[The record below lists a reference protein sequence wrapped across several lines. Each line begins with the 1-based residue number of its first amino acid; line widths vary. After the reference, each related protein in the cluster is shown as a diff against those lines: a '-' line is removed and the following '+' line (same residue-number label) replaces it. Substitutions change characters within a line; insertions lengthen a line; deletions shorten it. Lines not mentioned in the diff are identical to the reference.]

1 MVVPGIKSPGSV
13 ITGSGPVSNRP
24 DSDSPD
30 SIIPGSTNPSSKYQY
45 ERKQSS
51 SRRGASVSPEFVAQV
66 YETTQQLK
74 RRSLAR
80 RGLLDPLNS
89 SLLLKWDIVTALA
102 LLFTATL
109 TPFEIAFI
117 DQAESPANA
126 WFIVNRVVDLIFIVD
141 MVLQFFIAYE
151 DRRKNKAHGTGF
163 FYTREVIWD
172 RRRICRHYLL
182 GSFSVD
188 LVSILPSFLDVL
200 PLMTQESNIGIDT
213 RAMRALRVLR
223 LIKLIRL
230 MRAQRVISRVSS
242 RISISHTSQT
252 LISCLVAILLASHWY
267 ACIMALQASFHPS
280 LSDTFLGT
288 FGYCDDSFATSTEA
302 TTESGGG
309 VLARKLARECPGLD
323 LAQWYIAAFS
333 WSSMVITGTGGT
345 DAYPSK
351 NSVAE
356 TILVVFLVIFGA
368 LLWTQVLAAF
378 CDMATNA
385 DPGAIEYRQLVDE
398 VNRFCHQE
406 KLPQE
411 LQIRLRQYFAQR
423 RHILKARSTTS
434 VVHKMSSTLQQ
445 EVTLLVQYHWRK
457 CSPRLDPSASV
468 LARSL
473 ARLQSQIPCPATET
487 VNTLLTALVACSQSV
502 IFGFS
507 KDVRRDALLLSL
519 LLRRAVVTL
528 RPKCL
533 R

>member
-1 MVVPGIKSPGSV
+1 MTLCTLHVAITIQILTSFLKDGTLKQPNSGFRLWFGDTRCGRVFLCRSQLFVAAHVVSFPAPKRGSQLLSPMVVPGIKSPGSV

-45 ERKQSS
+45 ERKQTS

-66 YETTQQLK
+66 HETTRQLK

-117 DQAESPANA
+117 DQAESPANS

-242 RISISHTSQT
+242 RIAISHTSQT

-267 ACIMALQASFHPS
+267 ACIMALQAS
-280 LSDTFLGT
+280 LT
-288 FGYCDDSFATSTEA
+288 FGH
-302 TTESGGG
+302 
-309 VLARKLARECPGLD
+309 V
-323 LAQWYIAAFS
+323 S
-333 WSSMVITGTGGT
+333 WNVW
-345 DAYPSK
+345 
-351 NSVAE
+351 
-356 TILVVFLVIFGA
+356 
-368 LLWTQVLAAF
+368 LL
-378 CDMATNA
+378 
-385 DPGAIEYRQLVDE
+385 
-398 VNRFCHQE
+398 
-406 KLPQE
+406 
-411 LQIRLRQYFAQR
+411 
-423 RHILKARSTTS
+423 
-434 VVHKMSSTLQQ
+434 
-445 EVTLLVQYHWRK
+445 
-457 CSPRLDPSASV
+457 
-468 LARSL
+468 
-473 ARLQSQIPCPATET
+473 
-487 VNTLLTALVACSQSV
+487 
-502 IFGFS
+502 
-507 KDVRRDALLLSL
+507 
-519 LLRRAVVTL
+519 
-528 RPKCL
+528 
-533 R
+533 